1 MPSRCFFPLRTSVE
15 LFDDA
20 TSPRV
25 ESRIK
30 QAAVLYDELLFER
43 GMYEATATTDHLIE
57 HVHAPENVTD
67 EQIARANQRDPR
79 AYALRTVIEVD
90 HPDIPPLVSEGRITG
105 QYAAEFEFSLLSR
118 LTDFNDGWV
127 TLLDIADLKGDA
139 FIADP
144 PPPRPSP
151 SGDPDDRWLDTFAAG
166 ALQRDLAAAT
176 FLGADFNISPL
187 FAPAAG
193 RLAQTAPDNTLT
205 YLFPYVGQCRWEQ
218 IAEFRAHDAAE
229 HARQLLWDWHERA
242 EEHGPEAAASA
253 LQRELQAATLELR
266 EQFQFLSHAT
276 EIAVST
282 VVPQPV
288 GPLLGKA
295 VALLRE
301 RTHREAGRR
310 SPAAALMKL
319 NPHR

>member
-1 MPSRCFFPLRTSVE
+1 MASRCFFPLRTSVE

-20 TSPRV
+20 TSPRI

-67 EQIARANQRDPR
+67 QQIARANRRDPHVH
-79 AYALRTVIEVD
+79 ALRTVIEID

-105 QYAAEFEFSLLSR
+105 QYAAEFEFSLISR

-127 TLLDIADLKGDA
+127 TLLDIADLKRDA
-139 FIADP
+139 FLAESPRQLRPRSDNADDH
-144 PPPRPSP
+144 R
-151 SGDPDDRWLDTFAAG
+151 LEAFALNAF
-166 ALQRDLAAAT
+166 QRDQAAAT

-193 RLAQTAPDNTLT
+193 HLTHTATENTLT
-205 YLFPYVGQCRWEQ
+205 YLCPYVGQCPWEQ
-218 IAEFRAHDAAE
+218 IAEFRAHDAAQ
-229 HARQLLWDWHERA
+229 HARQLLWDWHKRA
-242 EEHGPEAAASA
+242 EQHGPEAAGSA

-266 EQFQFLSHAT
+266 ERFQFVSHAT

-301 RTHREAGRR
+301 RTQREAIKR

-319 NPHR
+319 NPQR